1 MSDGPVLGVLVA
13 HGAMAQG
20 MVDAVVKIAG
30 ADEAAIVPLSNE
42 GVNPQVMVDRLN
54 ELVGDHPAVIFTDL
68 TSGSCTMA
76 AQITCRDCGHR
87 VVVSGVNLPML
98 LDFVFNRS
106 LSLDELVPRLLE
118 RGRAGVRS
126 VPTFE

>member
-1 MSDGPVLGVLVA
+1 MSDEPVLGVLVA
-13 HGAMAQG
+13 HGAMARG
-20 MVDAVVKIAG
+20 MVDAVAKIAG
-30 ADEAAIVPLSNE
+30 ADEAGIVPLSNE

-54 ELVGDHPAVIFTDL
+54 ELVGDSPAVIFTDL

-76 AQITCRDCGHR
+76 AQITCRDNGHR
-87 VVVSGVNLPML
+87 VVVAGVNLPML

-106 LSLDELVPRLLE
+106 LPLEELVPRLLE

>member
-1 MSDGPVLGVLVA
+1 MSDEPILGVLLA
-13 HGAMAQG
+13 HGAMARG
-20 MVDAVVKIAG
+20 MVDAVIKIAG

-54 ELVGDHPAVIFTDL
+54 DLVGDAPAIIFTDL

-76 AQITCRDCGHR
+76 AQITCRDNGHR
-87 VVVSGVNLPML
+87 VVVAGVNLPML

-106 LSLDELVPRLLE
+106 LPLDELVPRLLE
-118 RGRAGVRS
+118 RGQAGVRS
-126 VPTFE
+126 VPTFG

>member
-1 MSDGPVLGVLVA
+1 MSDGPILGVLVA

-42 GVNPQVMVDRLN
+42 GVNPQVIVDRLN

-68 TSGSCTMA
+68 TSGSCTVA
-76 AQITCRDCGHR
+76 AQITCRDSGHR
-87 VVVSGVNLPML
+87 VVVAGVNLPML

-106 LSLDELVPRLLE
+106 LPLDELVPRLLD